1 MPFSNHKG
9 SSLTL
14 FLLLKS
20 KKKSTKKA
28 SSHSLICSLQRVS
41 RKHDGTGFCSRSSE
55 RFWKLLPEVGQR
67 KVLHWTSLGQPLPE
81 VLPASS
87 TAAAS
92 PNSSTLPSYGPES
105 CRLQGSSLIQSDLAN
120 QKKRISTK
128 MCNVI
133 TEFWIFCISYSC
145 LKIVFHLI
153 HLLETLHFP
162 KKKHTSWKACPVTNR
177 VSSTTHMP
185 TDQEQNKRMSAK
197 QDSSFLIPNF
207 PIATSDF
214 VPMFFSLRSRNN
226 QEQHAPRWHESHL
239 AWQEIVVRLRD

>member
-41 RKHDGTGFCSRSSE
+41 RKHDGTGFCSRLSE

-67 KVLHWTSLGQPLPE
+67 KVLHWTFLGQPLPE

-128 MCNVI
+128 MCKCYNWVLNI
-133 TEFWIFCISYSC
+133 
-145 LKIVFHLI
+145 
-153 HLLETLHFP
+153 LHQLQL
-162 KKKHTSWKACPVTNR
+162 S
-177 VSSTTHMP
+177 
-185 TDQEQNKRMSAK
+185 
-197 QDSSFLIPNF
+197 QDSLPSHSLVRNTSFSKEKTYIMK
-207 PIATSDF
+207 S
-214 VPMFFSLRSRNN
+214 MSCY
-226 QEQHAPRWHESHL
+226 
-239 AWQEIVVRLRD
+239 